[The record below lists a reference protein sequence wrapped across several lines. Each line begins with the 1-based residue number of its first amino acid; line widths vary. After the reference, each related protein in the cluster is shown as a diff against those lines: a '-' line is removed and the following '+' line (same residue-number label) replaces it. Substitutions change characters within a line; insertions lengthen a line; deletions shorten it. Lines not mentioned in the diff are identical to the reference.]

1 MPRLFQSGS
10 VLGSVMGVLLAVFS
24 QVVSGQSVIAADFR
38 VFTAVQHA
46 EAGPDGTPGAV
57 ITRTVTIFHAGK
69 VYDYSES
76 SQNSEVIIY
85 EPTQKRFRLLNL
97 SRGIVATAAF
107 DEIKQ
112 KVKIAR
118 EETAREAKVL
128 AATEPN
134 RGEMAE
140 LLTFQLSPDFDVQF
154 DDKQQR
160 LSLQGRPLSYN
171 VETMR
176 PEQPE
181 IVDPYLEYADWI
193 CQLNYVLAIGPI
205 LPEPRMT
212 LNRRLRDQG
221 VLPKSVILKAN
232 TSPPINLQARHT
244 FHLELNANERNWIY
258 QWETRLKSDSIRQV
272 TLQEYQKEILAA
284 QAR

>member
-1 MPRLFQSGS
+1 MPTLFCPSHAFWS
-10 VLGSVMGVLLAVFS
+10 VFGISMALLA
-24 QVVSGQSVIAADFR
+24 QVVTLHSVIAADFR

-46 EAGPDGTPGAV
+46 DPAADGTPGAV
-57 ITRTVTIFHAGK
+57 VARTVTIFHAGK

-118 EETAREAKVL
+118 EETAREARVL

-140 LLTFQLSPDFDVQF
+140 LLTFQLSPDFEVEV

-160 LSLQGRPLSYN
+160 LSLRGRPLSYE

-176 PEQPE
+176 PEDPE
-181 IVDPYLEYADWI
+181 IVAPYLEYADWI

-244 FHLELNANERNWIY
+244 FHLDLNANERDWIY